1 MIENIID
8 SRKIWL
14 TSQVRE
20 EKGIREKE
28 KTEAIDSLGSHGVAT
43 DSARYIQIVL

>member
-1 MIENIID
+1 MTENVID

-20 EKGIREKE
+20 EKGIREK
-28 KTEAIDSLGSHGVAT
+28 KTEAIDSLGSYGFN
-43 DSARYIQIVL
+43 

>member
-1 MIENIID
+1 MTENVID

-20 EKGIREKE
+20 EKGIWEKE
-28 KTEAIDSLGSHGVAT
+28 KTEAIDSLGSYGFN
-43 DSARYIQIVL
+43 

>member
-1 MIENIID
+1 MIENVIV

-20 EKGIREKE
+20 EKRIREKE
-28 KTEAIDSLGSHGVAT
+28 KTEAIDSLGS
-43 DSARYIQIVL
+43 

>member
-1 MIENIID
+1 MIETIID
-8 SRKIWL
+8 SKKIWL

-28 KTEAIDSLGSHGVAT
+28 RTEAIDSLGS
-43 DSARYIQIVL
+43 